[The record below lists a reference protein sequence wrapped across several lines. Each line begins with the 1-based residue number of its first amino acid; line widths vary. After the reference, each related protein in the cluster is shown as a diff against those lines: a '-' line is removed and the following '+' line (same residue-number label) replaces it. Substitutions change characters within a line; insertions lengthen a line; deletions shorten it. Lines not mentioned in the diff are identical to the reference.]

1 VTDPALITE
10 FLQAAIWHGSLDR
23 ASEMLAANPELATAS
38 IHTAAVVGDD
48 AAVREFLSRDP
59 ASAGALAPPFDGT
72 PLAYLGLSRF
82 LRLDPNRS
90 EGFLRAA
97 MALLDAGADPNGG
110 FWNEGEFETP
120 MYGAAGV
127 AHHAPLTR
135 LLLERGADPND
146 VEVVYHSPETDDFA
160 AMALVVETGRV
171 TPENLAVMLIRKH
184 DWHDLEGVRYLLQHG
199 ADANGVWNR
208 RSSPLH
214 HAIARDNDLEIIEL
228 LVDYGADPT
237 VALGDM
243 TGIARAAHRGRRDL
257 LELFRKRG
265 FPIELGGVDRLIAA
279 CALDEK
285 ERIRTIRQ
293 QEPALVAELLA
304 QGGRLL
310 AEFAATANDAGVENL
325 LDLGVP
331 IEARYE
337 GDGYFGIAPGS
348 PALHVASWRAWHR
361 TVKTL
366 IARGAD
372 VNARDGK
379 AQSPLMLAIN
389 ACVDSYWKY
398 RRKPDSILA
407 LLEAG
412 ASPEGI
418 PLPTGYDEADRLI
431 ERRRTGDT

>member
-1 VTDPALITE
+1 MSDPALITG
-10 FLQAAIWHGSLDR
+10 FLEAASWHGSLDR
-23 ASEMLAANPELATAS
+23 ASEMLSAHPKLATAS
-38 IHTAAVVGDD
+38 IHTAAVVGNDVV
-48 AAVREFLSRDP
+48 VREFLGQDP
-59 ASAGALAPPFDGT
+59 ASAGALAPPFNGT

-82 LRLDPNRS
+82 LRLDPRRS
-90 EGFLRAA
+90 EAFLRAA
-97 MALLDAGADPNGG
+97 TALLDAGADPNGG

-146 VEVVYHSPETDDFA
+146 VEVVYHSPETYDFA

-171 TPENLAVMLIRKH
+171 TPENLGLMLIRKH

-199 ADANGVWNR
+199 AEPNR
-208 RSSPLH
+208 VRFQGISPLQ
-214 HAIARDNDLEIIEL
+214 HAIARDNSLEIIEL
-228 LVDYGADPT
+228 LLDYGADPT
-237 VALGDM
+237 VVLRDT
-243 TGIARAAHRGRRDL
+243 TGISRAVHRGRRDL

-265 FPIELGGVDRLIAA
+265 FAIELQGVDRLIAA

-285 ERIRTIRQ
+285 GRIRTIRQ
-293 QEPALVAELLA
+293 QEPGLVAELLA
-304 QGGRLL
+304 QGGRRL
-310 AEFAATANDAGVENL
+310 AEFAGTANEAGIENL

-337 GDGYFGIAPGS
+337 GDGYFGIAPDS
-348 PALHVASWRAWHR
+348 TALHVASWRAWHG
-361 TVKTL
+361 TVRTL

-379 AQSPLMLAIN
+379 GRSPLMLAVN

-398 RRKPDSILA
+398 RRKPDSIAA

-412 ASPEGI
+412 ASPDGI
-418 PLPTGYDEADRLI
+418 SLPTGYDDADRLMQGHGG
-431 ERRRTGDT
+431 R

>member
-1 VTDPALITE
+1 MPVSNPALITE

-23 ASEMLAANPELATAS
+23 AREMLAANPELATAS
-38 IHTAAVVGDD
+38 LHTAAVVGDE

-82 LRLDPNRS
+82 LRLIPPKRGVPPGRHGPAGRGSRS
-90 EGFLRAA
+90 QRRL
-97 MALLDAGADPNGG
+97 
-110 FWNEGEFETP
+110 WNEGEFETP
-120 MYGAAGV
+120 MYGSAGV

-199 ADANGVWNR
+199 ADPNGVWNR

-237 VALGDM
+237 VALGEM

-257 LELFRKRG
+257 LELFRRRG
-265 FPIELGGVDRLIAA
+265 FPIELRGVDRLIAA

-293 QEPALVAELLA
+293 QEPALVTELLA
-304 QGGRLL
+304 QGARLL
-310 AEFAATANDAGVENL
+310 AELAATANDAGVENL

-348 PALHVASWRAWHR
+348 TALHVAS
-361 TVKTL
+361 
-366 IARGAD
+366 
-372 VNARDGK
+372 
-379 AQSPLMLAIN
+379 
-389 ACVDSYWKY
+389 
-398 RRKPDSILA
+398 
-407 LLEAG
+407 
-412 ASPEGI
+412 
-418 PLPTGYDEADRLI
+418 
-431 ERRRTGDT
+431 